1 MRACIFCPSSLKI
14 LFLSEINHILH
25 TTHLTRGQL
34 EASMDGMTQQ
44 RRKSRRPKKTAMISI
59 LEAAQRFGDPNVA
72 GARLLDQRWPDS
84 VRCPRCGADNPS
96 TVTRKHSPL
105 TWYVCRNRIPRAQE
119 GGCGGYNF
127 SVKTDSVMH
136 DSKLSPEKW

>member
-34 EASMDGMTQQ
+34 EASIDGMTQQ

-72 GARLLDQRWPDS
+72 GPGSWTNAGLTACVVL
-84 VRCPRCGADNPS
+84 GAEP
-96 TVTRKHSPL
+96 TTR
-105 TWYVCRNRIPRAQE
+105 RR
-119 GGCGGYNF
+119 
-127 SVKTDSVMH
+127 
-136 DSKLSPEKW
+136 